1 MQFIREAD
9 WNYTVTAWDERC
21 IICEMG
27 HLTKNVMGHMTKI
40 SMGSNTSIRVMG
52 LMTSANVITV
62 PNGLHDG
69 IIFKCQNRVGK

>member
-1 MQFIREAD
+1 MQFIKEAD
-9 WNYTVTAWDERC
+9 WNYTVTVSDEGC
-21 IICEMG
+21 
-27 HLTKNVMGHMTKI
+27 HLTKKVMGHMTKI
-40 SMGSNTSIRVMG
+40 SMGSNTGIRVMG